1 MGTLP
6 LPMVGR
12 TPDEIL
18 ADLREKRVG
27 DVRWADGRTFSLV
40 FDGGEDVRAV
50 AEEAAI
56 MYLHENALNTLAFPS
71 LGSIQA
77 EVCGWTAELL
87 NGPDAAGFLTSGGT
101 ESILCAVEAARER
114 ARHERGITDPEL
126 VLPISAH
133 AAFHKGAHLFGLRT
147 RTVPVTADWT
157 ADLDAMADAIGPDTA
172 LVVASAP
179 QYPQGLVDPVA
190 EIAAMA
196 AGVGAGCHV
205 DACMGGFVLPFAEM
219 EGRPAPLWDFR
230 VEGVTS
236 ISADLHKLGYAPKGV
251 SVILHRSRELRRWQ
265 TFDFDGWLGGR
276 YVTPNLQGT
285 RSGLPMA
292 AAWAVFQYLGVDGYR
307 RLVRTTLDT
316 ADRIRAC
323 VETIEGLTVL
333 GDPVHH
339 LLAISADPAVDPTG
353 EQADRR
359 IDPYALGEALA
370 ARGWHLD
377 RLGPPPSLHLT
388 VSAGN
393 AMAVDDFLVD
403 LEEASDEVRGGATGA
418 AAEYA
423 TLE

>member
-1 MGTLP
+1 
-6 LPMVGR
+6 
-12 TPDEIL
+12 
-18 ADLREKRVG
+18 
-27 DVRWADGRTFSLV
+27 
-40 FDGGEDVRAV
+40 
-50 AEEAAI
+50 
-56 MYLHENALNTLAFPS
+56 
-71 LGSIQA
+71 
-77 EVCGWTAELL
+77 
-87 NGPDAAGFLTSGGT
+87 
-101 ESILCAVEAARER
+101 
-114 ARHERGITDPEL
+114 
-126 VLPISAH
+126 
-133 AAFHKGAHLFGLRT
+133 
-147 RTVPVTADWT
+147 
-157 ADLDAMADAIGPDTA
+157 
-172 LVVASAP
+172 
-179 QYPQGLVDPVA
+179 
-190 EIAAMA
+190 
-196 AGVGAGCHV
+196 
-205 DACMGGFVLPFAEM
+205 
-219 EGRPAPLWDFR
+219 
-230 VEGVTS
+230 
-236 ISADLHKLGYAPKGV
+236 
-251 SVILHRSRELRRWQ
+251 VILHRSRELRRWQ